1 MTPLDGWALAV
12 PVLVL
17 ALAASVRLA
26 VPGLASSS
34 LLRAI
39 AHPNWLLPLLL
50 IVPLTIGLMLTG
62 VVPAAPWQARAM
74 AAAGHG
80 YWAGI
85 AALIAVI
92 TVEFWLL
99 WAPGMIAYRTA
110 KPESRPAAR
119 ILPLLNLILGAGILL
134 LVSWAR

>member
-12 PVLVL
+12 PVLLL
-17 ALAASVRLA
+17 ALAASIRLS
-26 VPGLASSS
+26 VPGLASLP
-34 LLRAI
+34 LLRTI

-50 IVPLTIGLMLTG
+50 LVPLTVGLMLTG
-62 VVPAAPWQARAM
+62 AVPPAPWQARAM
-74 AAAGHG
+74 AAAHYG

-85 AALIAVI
+85 AALIAVA

-119 ILPLLNLILGAGILL
+119 ILPVLNLLLGAAMLL
-134 LVSWAR
+134 LIVWLR

>member
-1 MTPLDGWALAV
+1 MTPFDGWVLVV
-12 PVLVL
+12 PVLLL
-17 ALAASVRLA
+17 ALAASIRLS
-26 VPGLASSS
+26 VPGLASLP
-34 LLRAI
+34 LLRVI

-62 VVPAAPWQARAM
+62 VVPAAPWQARAI

-85 AALIAVI
+85 AALIAVA
-92 TVEFWLL
+92 TVELWLL
-99 WAPGMIAYRTA
+99 WTPGMIAYRTA

-119 ILPLLNLILGAGILL
+119 MLPVLNLILGAAMLL
-134 LVSWAR
+134 LIVWAR